1 MMKFFLF
8 LMLTMFFSVSAN
20 AYSNCTAA
28 QWAEADAVCK
38 SKGWGCANAC
48 DADDLGLW
56 SLDCDDPDSMVAGP
70 GKPIDKFSQVDGVK
84 TNGNISGIKKIKR
97 EVPGHSK
104 HKVILRKRSKK

>member
-38 SKGWGCANAC
+38 SKRWGCANTC
-48 DADDLGLW
+48 NADSLG
-56 SLDCDDPDSMVAGP
+56 
-70 GKPIDKFSQVDGVK
+70 
-84 TNGNISGIKKIKR
+84 
-97 EVPGHSK
+97 
-104 HKVILRKRSKK
+104 